1 MFQSNRLSKCC
12 HVQKVKLVWYAYITK
27 NTNRFKQWR
36 LTAQKKDTS
45 ALLTFEEGK
54 KKKLNASFVSKNYVS
69 MYVNVVIFTYQA
81 TTITENDL
89 KGQWAS

>member
-1 MFQSNRLSKCC
+1 MFQSNRFSKCC

-27 NTNRFKQWR
+27 NTNRFKQRR

-54 KKKLNASFVSKNYVS
+54 KKS
-69 MYVNVVIFTYQA
+69 
-81 TTITENDL
+81 
-89 KGQWAS
+89 